1 MGRRRGRPARRHAPS
16 ASSSSPPSR
25 TSARSSYTVRTL
37 AHHVSTS
44 PQHRHPSSLVRRNW
58 HLVGVDDRR
67 GLPCAPAALFPV
79 AFGLGEQ
86 SSIVVGTAAC
96 TLLDPAAPVLKLTY
110 LNDATCVEQWMVDT
124 LSPTLARII
133 GPPTPS
139 RRRRCTA
146 GTPSFCC
153 NSQRRRAGA

>member
-1 MGRRRGRPARRHAPS
+1 MNERKEFI
-16 ASSSSPPSR
+16 
-25 TSARSSYTVRTL
+25 
-37 AHHVSTS
+37 AHHVSS
-44 PQHRHPSSLVRRNW
+44 SSQHRHPSSLVRRNW

-133 GPPTPS
+133 GPPTPTPS

>member
-1 MGRRRGRPARRHAPS
+1 M
-16 ASSSSPPSR
+16 
-25 TSARSSYTVRTL
+25 
-37 AHHVSTS
+37 
-44 PQHRHPSSLVRRNW
+44 
-58 HLVGVDDRR
+58 GVDGRR

-96 TLLDPAAPVLKLTY
+96 TLLDPAARVLKLKY

-133 GPPTPS
+133 GPPTPTPS
-139 RRRRCTA
+139 RRRRCTT
-146 GTPSFCC
+146 GMPSFCC